1 MSSNKFKI
9 VENILIIKSQNINYV
24 SKKIINIE
32 LKKNITTLKFQE
44 LGRIQETFLEILFE
58 IINLKKNIIK
68 LDFSNKINSRDPNEF
83 NKETLTFLLSKLN
96 QTNIIELDLSN
107 IKIID
112 LENINI
118 FNLIDES
125 GIYLIT
131 IKLCDIEGLKLNQEN
146 YKIIQRLKEKK
157 NINIWLN
164 HTSEQIHKIIQSIKN
179 IPV

>member
-9 VENILIIKSQNINYV
+9 VENILIIKSQDINIV
-24 SKKIINIE
+24 FSQVINIE

-44 LGRIQETFLEILFE
+44 LGRIQQEFLEILFE

-118 FNLIDES
+118 FNLIDKS

-146 YKIIQRLKEKK
+146 YKIIQRLKKK

-164 HTSEQIHKIIQSIKN
+164 HTSEQIHKIIQSIQT
-179 IPV
+179 ISV